1 MITIINYGMGNLGS
15 IANMIKRI
23 GYSSEITSDISKIE
37 SAEKIILPGV
47 GHFDKAMQNI
57 VSLGLL
63 DVIKKKAL
71 EDKTPILG
79 ICLGMQLMC
88 KRSEEG
94 RESGLEL
101 IDAEVKKF
109 SFPENQK
116 LKIPHMGWN
125 IISIVKNNSIL
136 SNMYD
141 EPRFYFV
148 HSYHVVCNELKDV
161 MTTTTYGYDFH
172 SSFAHDNIMGVQFHP
187 EKSHKFGML
196 LLKNFIENF

>member
-15 IANMIKRI
+15 ISNMIKRI
-23 GYSSEITSDISKIE
+23 GYSSEITSDISKIT

-47 GHFDKAMQNI
+47 GNFDKAMQNI
-57 VSLGLL
+57 VSLKLL
-63 DVIKKKAL
+63 DVIKKKAI
-71 EDKTPILG
+71 EDKTPMLG

-94 RESGLEL
+94 KEPGLGL
-101 IDAEVKKF
+101 IDAKVKKF
-109 SFPENQK
+109 SFPLDKK

-125 IISIVKNNSIL
+125 LVSTQKDNTL
-136 SNMYD
+136 FLKMYP

-148 HSYHVVCNELKDV
+148 HSYHVVCNNSSDV
-161 MTTTTYGYDFH
+161 LSTTNYGFDFH
-172 SSFAHDNIMGVQFHP
+172 SSFANRNIFGVQFHP

>member
-1 MITIINYGMGNLGS
+1 MGNLGS
-15 IANMIKRI
+15 IVNMINRI
-23 GYSSEITSDISKIE
+23 GYCSEITSDISKIT

-47 GHFDKAMQNI
+47 GSFDKAMQNI
-57 VSLGLL
+57 VNLGLL
-63 DVIKKKAL
+63 DVIKTKAL
-71 EDKTPILG
+71 ENKTPILG

-88 KRSEEG
+88 KNSEEG
-94 RESGLEL
+94 KEPGLGL

-109 SFPENQK
+109 SFPLDKK

-125 IISIVKNNSIL
+125 LVSTRKDNAL
-136 SNMYD
+136 FLKMYL

-148 HSYHVVCNELKDV
+148 HSYHVVCNNSNDV
-161 MTTTTYGYDFH
+161 LSTTNYGFDFH
-172 SSFAHDNIMGVQFHP
+172 SSFANRNIFGVQFHP